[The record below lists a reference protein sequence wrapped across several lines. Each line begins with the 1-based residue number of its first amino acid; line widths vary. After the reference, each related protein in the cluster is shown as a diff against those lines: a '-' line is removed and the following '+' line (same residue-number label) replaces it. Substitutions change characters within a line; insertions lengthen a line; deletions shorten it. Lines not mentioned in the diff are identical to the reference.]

1 MEDFVSSDQ
10 NHVFELHFTLAPG
23 IAPEKVQGGLLLKGR
38 HGALKMF
45 FDEALFTATVVDG
58 ENYQTDPARPVK
70 QIRLATR
77 NSSGFTSKMRFEA
90 ADKAE

>member
-1 MEDFVSSDQ
+1 M
-10 NHVFELHFTLAPG
+10 
-23 IAPEKVQGGLLLKGR
+23 I
-38 HGALKMF
+38 

-58 ENYQTDPARPVK
+58 ENYQTDPALPVK

-77 NSSGFTSKMRFEA
+77 NSAGFTSKIRFEA